1 MERLAQQIAFIMEL
15 DKLKSVLR
23 RSYVTHA
30 NRRENSAEHSW
41 HIALAALTLAEHANE
56 PVDISH
62 VIKMLLIHDIVEI
75 DAGDTFVY
83 DTTGKVDQFDRETLA
98 AERIFGLLPPEQ
110 GEAYRKLWQE
120 FEERVTPE
128 AKFARAVD
136 RLLPV
141 LHNYYTQ
148 GRGWREHN
156 IHQQQVLAAN
166 RVIEDGSADLWRFIQ
181 GKIQD
186 AVDQGFLAAGGTQQR
201 I

>member
-1 MERLAQQIAFIMEL
+1 MDQLNDGRLAQQIAFIMEL
-15 DKLKSVLR
+15 DKLKSILR

-30 NRRENSAEHSW
+30 ERRENSAEHSW

-56 PVDISH
+56 PVDVSH
-62 VIKMLLIHDIVEI
+62 VIKLLLIHDIVEI

-83 DTTGKVDQFDRETLA
+83 DTTGKLDQFDRETLA

-110 GEAYRKLWQE
+110 GVAYRKLWQE

-156 IHQQQVLAAN
+156 IRQEQVLAAN
-166 RVIEDGSADLWRFIQ
+166 RVIEEGSADLWRLIQ

-186 AVDQGFLAAGGTQQR
+186 AVDQGFLARA
-201 I
+201 

>member
-1 MERLAQQIAFIMEL
+1 MDQLNIGRLAQQIAFIMEL
-15 DKLKSVLR
+15 DKLKSILR

-30 NRRENSAEHSW
+30 ERRENSAEHSW

-56 PVDISH
+56 PVDVSH
-62 VIKMLLIHDIVEI
+62 VIKLLLIHDIVEI

-83 DTTGKVDQFDRETLA
+83 DTAGKVDQFDRETLA

-110 GEAYRKLWQE
+110 GATYRKLWQE

-141 LHNYYTQ
+141 LHNCYTQ
-148 GRGWREHN
+148 GRGWQEHN
-156 IHQQQVLAAN
+156 IHQGQVLAAN
-166 RVIEDGSADLWRFIQ
+166 RVIEDGSANLWRFIQ

-186 AVDQGFLAAGGTQQR
+186 AVDQGFLAKV
-201 I
+201 

>member
-1 MERLAQQIAFIMEL
+1 MDQLNTGRLVQQIAFIMEL
-15 DKLKSVLR
+15 DKLKSILR

-30 NRRENSAEHSW
+30 DRRENSAEHSW
-41 HIALAALTLAEHANE
+41 HIALAALTLVEHANE
-56 PVDISH
+56 PVDVSH
-62 VIKMLLIHDIVEI
+62 VIKLLLIHDIVEI

-83 DTTGKVDQFDRETLA
+83 DATGRLDQFDREMLA

-110 GEAYRKLWQE
+110 AEAYRKLWQE

-141 LHNYYTQ
+141 LHNYYTE

-156 IHQQQVLAAN
+156 IHQNQVLAAN
-166 RVIEDGSADLWRFIQ
+166 RVIEEGSADLWRFIQ
-181 GKIQD
+181 DKIQA
-186 AVDQGFLAAGGTQQR
+186 AVDQGFLAK
-201 I
+201 